1 MQRHSWSLL
10 ALLLPFAVPAGA
22 QTAARWQQGQN
33 YFLVQPPQPTNVA
46 PGKVEVT
53 EVFSYACPACNQ
65 FYPVADRLRQ
75 SLPSNA
81 EMDYVSASFNPN
93 EDWPVFQRAYY
104 AARALGIAA
113 KTHDAM
119 FNAVWKTG
127 ELAVFDMASGRLKS
141 PAPNIDDIASFYHRA
156 TGISKEQFLA
166 AANSFTVSL
175 DMRRADAFIAAAMVD
190 STPTIVVNGKYR
202 LTVTSAGGYDQTI
215 ELVKW
220 LVAKESK

>member
-1 MQRHSWSLL
+1 MQRYSWSLL

-22 QTAARWQQGQN
+22 QAATSWQEGQN

-75 SLPSNA
+75 SLPANA

-104 AARALGIAA
+104 TAKALGIST

-127 ELAVFDMASGRLKS
+127 ELAVFDMASGRVKS
-141 PAPNIDDIASFYHRA
+141 PAPDIDDVASFYHRA

-166 AANSFTVSL
+166 TANSFTVNL
-175 DMRRADAFIAAAMVD
+175 DMRRADSFMEAAQVD

-202 LTVTSAGGYDQTI
+202 LTVSSAGGYDQTI